1 VGAYAGA
8 EEAEEL
14 QMATLVAISR
24 SAVRMDDH
32 VADLVD
38 LDDCERV
45 GSTLD
50 KRSNDIDLAG
60 GRYSD

>member
-1 VGAYAGA
+1 
-8 EEAEEL
+8 
-14 QMATLVAISR
+14 
-24 SAVRMDDH
+24 MDDH

-38 LDDCERV
+38 LDDRERV

>member
-14 QMATLVAISR
+14 QMAISR

-38 LDDCERV
+38 LDDRERV